1 MEPNRQPS
9 RSYPVAP
16 VGWSNNL
23 LALPAIGGIILTT
36 SKILG
41 KGEDMIE
48 FKCPKCKEPL
58 SAPDSLV
65 GENETCPKCGNV
77 TIVPNPP
84 PEQRKSESHSIAT
97 TATPRLELGI
107 KQCPK
112 CKEWIHKEA
121 TICPRCQSKQPA
133 PGARILAVIIVAG
146 LCIWGYRSCAS
157 SDRQSPTV
165 PYDSAKANANA
176 PEDNAKVANN
186 KADIALLAQL
196 ETEVQEGVA
205 KGVYKDIDVEIGQ
218 VRMSPDLWLL
228 MDVHQKQG
236 VVLYFSRYFDLK
248 KHGPMVKILSDQND
262 TILGEY
268 GLFSGVEIKQ

>member
-1 MEPNRQPS
+1 
-9 RSYPVAP
+9 
-16 VGWSNNL
+16 
-23 LALPAIGGIILTT
+23 
-36 SKILG
+36 
-41 KGEDMIE
+41 
-48 FKCPKCKEPL
+48 
-58 SAPDSLV
+58 
-65 GENETCPKCGNV
+65 
-77 TIVPNPP
+77 
-84 PEQRKSESHSIAT
+84 
-97 TATPRLELGI
+97 
-107 KQCPK
+107 
-112 CKEWIHKEA
+112 
-121 TICPRCQSKQPA
+121 
-133 PGARILAVIIVAG
+133 